1 MYRKT
6 SRVIGLLLCVTILV
20 GGSAAWLSGCSVS
33 VGPAAGGGGGV
44 AVSFSIGGKSFTFT
58 LGTAG
63 YFPLQPNAVVRNVAD
78 MQPFAQAPSDTPA
91 TGAVR
96 LRGSSITI
104 LPPDGSAKSMEAAQA
119 AISGT
124 ARLRVAIDA
133 PGALSPCD
141 SGVDLGEFEIVVADG
156 VVTSVG
162 PGLALHLAAA
172 DYFNRNDLAMCL
184 EMTSD
189 FEAGLQIEGFDV
201 TFGPSQSEAGDGLRA
216 TFDRRNLES
225 PPIHLLAPGED
236 FSAEN
241 QIGIGVPRT
250 LVIDDLSINGL
261 VTFRAGRDG
270 QVLDS
275 VTCPPVRY
283 SGYYAI
289 VEWDGDDL
297 RCYEPTFTPEPKEAC
312 CLPPLPGYESYDQ
325 TYVDSAHCW
334 DLGSGS
340 HFTAR
345 EDCSLWGGVLMGEGT
360 TCASITC
367 DDPFAACCILYNC
380 HELLPEDCERLGGVS
395 QDAGT
400 HCDSFTCPL
409 DVWGA
414 CCYDGDQCIEVPYEW
429 CWQEIGGTYMGDDTT
444 CDVCPS
450 STVPFAEQACCFD
463 DGSCVD
469 GDPEMCTLTG
479 GMPQGLGSTCA
490 TIPGACCTP
499 DGGCTDATEQ
509 QCTQLRGWFQG
520 ECTWCDSTSCAD
532 LVGACCWHD
541 QCTLTSS
548 ADCAALSGTY
558 KGEGTLCDP
567 DPCVEGA
574 CCWSGGCTL
583 TSSTDCADLEGTYQG
598 DGSSCE
604 PDPCVEYV
612 VWYTGNVCCW
622 GAPRVYISTRTEYN
636 QSASTCNFPGGGVD
650 CSVPLVRVE
659 LKGGFKDYDAAQ
671 AWLCPQFESRIFH
684 YWCGAHYQ
692 MDGKNWTT
700 APCDNLSDLPELE
713 ESQRIDSNLCQ

>member
-6 SRVIGLLLCVTILV
+6 SRVIGLMLCVTILV

-33 VGPAAGGGGGV
+33 VGPAAGGGGL
-44 AVSFSIGGKSFTFT
+44 AVSFSIGGKSFMFT

-78 MQPFAQAPSDTPA
+78 VQPFAQAPSDTPA

-104 LPPDGSAKSMEAAQA
+104 LPPGGSAKSMEAAQA

-141 SGVDLGEFEIVVADG
+141 SGVDLGEFEIVVANG

-162 PGLALHLAAA
+162 PGLALHLAAV

-184 EMTSD
+184 EMTAD
-189 FEAGLQIEGFDV
+189 FEAGLQIEGIDV
-201 TFGPSQSEAGDGLRA
+201 TFGPSQSGAGDGLRA

-236 FSAEN
+236 FGAEN

-250 LVIDDLSINGL
+250 LLIDDLSINGL

-289 VEWDGDDL
+289 VEWDGTDL
-297 RCYEPTFTPEPKEAC
+297 RCYEPVFTPEPKEAC
-312 CLPPLPGYESYDQ
+312 CLPPLQGYELYDETYAEALMCQ
-325 TYVDSAHCW
+325 T
-334 DLGSGS
+334 LGSRRTFS
-340 HFTAR
+340 TR
-345 EDCSLWGGVLMGEGT
+345 EDCRFFGGVPQGEGT
-360 TCASITC
+360 TCATVTC
-367 DDPFAACCILYNC
+367 DEPFYACCIGDMCSEMLF
-380 HELLPEDCERLGGVS
+380 EDCRK
-395 QDAGT
+395 
-400 HCDSFTCPL
+400 
-409 DVWGA
+409 
-414 CCYDGDQCIEVPYEW
+414 Y
-429 CWQEIGGTYMGDDTT
+429 GGTYQGTGSHCEFLTCGSGSDGDE
-444 CDVCPS
+444 PQPPPAMS
-450 STVPFAEQACCFD
+450 EEACCFD
-463 DGSCVD
+463 TGECVD
-469 GDPEMCTLTG
+469 GDPEICSLTG
-479 GMPQGLGSTCA
+479 GTPQGAGTVCA
-490 TIPGACCTP
+490 TTDCPQPRGACC
-499 DGGCTDATEQ
+499 DKNEKCNEMTEQ
-509 QCTQLRGWFQG
+509 QCIDSRGAFLG
-520 ECTWCDSTSCAD
+520 AGTDCATADCD
-532 LVGACCWHD
+532 LGACCWGD
-541 QCTLTSS
+541 GQCTDTTVDLCEELTNSRFLGGSS
-548 ADCAALSGTY
+548 SCDTNPCA
-558 KGEGTLCDP
+558 
-567 DPCVEGA
+567 EGA

-583 TSSTDCADLEGTYQG
+583 TSSADCADLDGTYQG
-598 DGSSCE
+598 DGTSCE

-622 GAPRVYISTRTEYN
+622 GAPRLYISTRTEFN
-636 QSASTCNFPGGGVD
+636 QSASTCNFPGGGID

-659 LKGGFKDYDAAQ
+659 LKGGFKDYAAAQ
-671 AWLCPQFESRIFH
+671 AWLCPQFESRIYH

-692 MDGKNWTT
+692 MDGKNWST
-700 APCDNLSDLPELE
+700 APCDNLGDLPELE